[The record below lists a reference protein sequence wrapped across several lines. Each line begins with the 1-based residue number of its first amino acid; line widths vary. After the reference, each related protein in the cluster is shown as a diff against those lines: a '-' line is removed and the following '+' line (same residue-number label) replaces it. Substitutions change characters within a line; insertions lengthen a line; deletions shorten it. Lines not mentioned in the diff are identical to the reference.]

1 MVRPERRTRG
11 DVLAAVAIVAV
22 VALTATILWW
32 TSDARATISRPADTT
47 SVAPPAAGAVP
58 TTLRE
63 LWTAASPHTTVP
75 VVAAGSVMTGDGSTM
90 TGRDPVT
97 GQSRWI
103 YDRGRELCGVTW
115 VYQYAVAVYPDGRGC
130 GQVSAIDASTGER
143 GPARTGTASPHVDL
157 SSDGTTILSVGGSR
171 LEVWRSDMVRVLGFG
186 EMDARV
192 KPVHVGT
199 GNGCALM
206 SAAADND
213 VVSVLRFCPGEE
225 DLKLSLVTASDEDDE
240 PEVRDVAEPGVAAD
254 SGAQVLAVS
263 GSMTAVYLPV
273 PTPRVQVIDDTGNET
288 ASYPLPEVPSA
299 AEPDGTVSKTGD
311 VITWWTGNSVLVFS
325 ADDFEYRFTV
335 ARAGSAVPLG
345 PGVMMA
351 QKLLIP
357 VTGGIGVYD
366 PATGARDRVI
376 PVDRPPAD
384 TAVVPAVVGDTIL
397 EQRGRTLAAL
407 GQ

>member
-1 MVRPERRTRG
+1 
-11 DVLAAVAIVAV
+11 
-22 VALTATILWW
+22 
-32 TSDARATISRPADTT
+32 
-47 SVAPPAAGAVP
+47 
-58 TTLRE
+58 
-63 LWTAASPHTTVP
+63 
-75 VVAAGSVMTGDGSTM
+75 MTGDGSTM

-97 GQSRWI
+97 GQPRWT
-103 YDRGRELCGVTW
+103 YARDRELCGVTW

-130 GQVSAIDASTGER
+130 GQVSAIDASTGKR
-143 GPARTGTASPHVDL
+143 GPARTGVASPHVDL

-171 LEVWRSDMVRVLGFG
+171 LEVWRSDMVRVIGFG
-186 EMDARV
+186 EVDARV

-199 GNGCALM
+199 GDGCALM

-213 VVSVLRFCPGEE
+213 AVSVLRFCPGEE

-273 PTPRVQVIDDTGNET
+273 PTPRVQVIDETGNET

-325 ADDFEYRFTV
+325 SDDFGYRYTV
-335 ARAGSAVPLG
+335 ARSGSAVPLG

-366 PATGARDRVI
+366 PATGVRERMI
-376 PVDRPPAD
+376 PVDRPAAD
-384 TAVVPAVVGDTIL
+384 TAIVPAVVGDTIL